1 MENVERFK
9 LISNV
14 LADLYERKN
23 NAYGNSFGETYGK
36 LGIVSAVTRISDK
49 YNRLCNLVKNP
60 DIDNI
65 GESIEDTLGDM
76 ACYCIMTLMER
87 QKEFEI
93 NMQKEEKNI
102 TAINDD
108 LDVDANVDSN
118 NDINV
123 DNEINEGDKFECI
136 KDAVMDDGVTA
147 YIKGR
152 IYISERND
160 CITNEQNMK
169 EHYWAG
175 RHYGAE
181 NTPWTEYFRRI
192 I

>member
-1 MENVERFK
+1 MENVERFR
-9 LISNV
+9 LIANV
-14 LADLYERKN
+14 LGDLYERKN

-60 DIDNI
+60 NIDNI

-108 LDVDANVDSN
+108 ADVNV
-118 NDINV
+118 NV

-136 KDAVMDDGVTA
+136 KDVVMDDDETA
-147 YIKGR
+147 YIKGKT
-152 IYISERND
+152 YISERND

-175 RHYGAE
+175 RHYGVE
-181 NTPWTEYFRRI
+181 NSPWTDYFRRI